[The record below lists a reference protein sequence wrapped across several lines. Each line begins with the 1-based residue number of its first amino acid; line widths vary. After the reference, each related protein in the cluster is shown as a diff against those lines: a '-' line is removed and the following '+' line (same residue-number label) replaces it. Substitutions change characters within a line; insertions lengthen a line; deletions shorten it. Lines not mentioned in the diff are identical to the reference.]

1 MTSGM
6 DLFVA
11 FWAVDFD
18 WQPGNRQDYRT
29 RNDRLLKT
37 VSGAGFVYA
46 EPANTPSCVNVL
58 DAFWCDTSIAVVVE
72 I

>member
-18 WQPGNRQDYRT
+18 WQPGNCQDYRT

-46 EPANTPSCVNVL
+46 EPGKYTVL
-58 DAFWCDTSIAVVVE
+58 RERGGCLLV
-72 I
+72 